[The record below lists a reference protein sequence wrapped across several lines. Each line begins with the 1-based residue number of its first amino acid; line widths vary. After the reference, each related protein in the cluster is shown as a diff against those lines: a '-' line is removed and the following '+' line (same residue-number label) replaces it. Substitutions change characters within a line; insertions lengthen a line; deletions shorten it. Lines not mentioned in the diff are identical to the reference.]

1 MNYRLV
7 LPSSQFII
15 YLIFYKFD
23 RLILLSVFSFLLS
36 LQAVPAF
43 VGWFTVTVPKLQL
56 PPLDVGRPMKMAF
69 KCRLSYKIT
78 SGGEA
83 NVVVITHEPS
93 RSFGQVVCRD
103 CLGSQVSTETN
114 HAYHA

>member
-69 KCRLSYKIT
+69 KVSVELQDNKRRRSKCRGDHARAEPFVR
-78 SGGEA
+78 SGG
-83 NVVVITHEPS
+83 V
-93 RSFGQVVCRD
+93 
-103 CLGSQVSTETN
+103 
-114 HAYHA
+114 